1 MILGSGTGTEPE
13 LHHFSKIDD
22 SSSHKRIVLYR
33 NVTVPELELTHDYI
47 VAMIP
52 VPFPVKNGLITPLA
66 LRSLL

>member
-1 MILGSGTGTEPE
+1 MIPGSGTGTE
-13 LHHFSKIDD
+13 LQIDD
-22 SSSHKRIVLYR
+22 SSSGSSSHKRIVFYR

-52 VPFPVKNGLITPLA
+52 VPFPVKNGSITLLA